1 MTNPQ
6 FIADLMAVHE
16 AIEDLSDQDERNIDI
31 DESDEF
37 AKFLSNHCILGEN
50 SLLEAKYRGNT
61 VKLNQPTAGDVKKF
75 KVYVRNPETGKII
88 KVNFGQKGMRIRK
101 SNPAA
106 RKSFRA
112 RMHCDN
118 PGPKTKA
125 NYWSCKKW

>member
-1 MTNPQ
+1 MANLQ
-6 FIADLMAVHE
+6 FIADLMALHE
-16 AIEDLSDQDERNIDI
+16 AIEDLNDHQDEFDI
-31 DESDEF
+31 NVDECDQF
-37 AKFLSNHCILGEN
+37 ADFLTNHVIGE
-50 SLLEAKYRGNT
+50 SALLEAKYRGNT
-61 VKLNQPTAGDVKKF
+61 VKLNKPTAGDVKKF

-101 SNPAA
+101 SNPEA
-106 RKSFRA
+106 RRSYRA